1 MRFPHGADPAAQGW
15 PADHARGALIRVLR
29 KAIAWLALVAG
40 LLAIVYLLVRTPD
53 IPADEARAKYGN
65 AESQLV
71 EVSPDFRVHV
81 RDEGSGPALLLI
93 HGSNAS
99 LHTWE
104 PWVALLKDRYRVV
117 TLDLQGHGLT
127 GPIPSRCYSRECM
140 VETVESVRAKL
151 GIERLAIGGNSMG
164 GAVSWAY
171 ALAHPERVSALIL
184 VDSAGAQ
191 VKAERP
197 PPIGFRI
204 LQMPGVRNLAE
215 TITPRSLVESSL
227 LQSVSVKSAASDE
240 KVTRYWE
247 LLRYP
252 GNRRATL
259 DRSQAPRTPV
269 SLETF
274 APLRDVPTL
283 ILWGRE
289 DKLFAPAA
297 AEWFQRALP
306 NAKLIIYDGIGH
318 LPQEEAPERSA
329 EDVAAFLGGISPPA
343 EGAGL
348 PLSRE

>member
-1 MRFPHGADPAAQGW
+1 MLR
-15 PADHARGALIRVLR
+15 RVFG
-29 KAIAWLALVAG
+29 WLALVAG

-53 IPADEARAKYGN
+53 VPADEARLKYGN
-65 AESQLV
+65 AQSQMV
-71 EVSPDFRVHV
+71 QISPGFAVHV
-81 RDEGSGPALLLI
+81 RDEGAGPALLLI

-104 PWVALLKDRYRVV
+104 PWVALLKDRYRII

-127 GPIPSRCYSRECM
+127 GPSPKRCYTRECM
-140 VETVESVRAKL
+140 VATVEAVRAKL
-151 GIERLAIGGNSMG
+151 GIERMAIGGNSMG

-191 VKAERP
+191 VKADRP

-204 LQMPGVRNLAE
+204 LQVPGVRTLAE
-215 TITPRSLVESSL
+215 TITPRSLIESSL
-227 LQSVSVKSAASDE
+227 LQSVSVTSAASEE

-259 DRSQAPRTPV
+259 DRSEAPRTPV

-274 APLRDVPTL
+274 APLREMPTL

-289 DKLFAPAA
+289 DRLFPPAA

-306 NAKLIIYDGIGH
+306 NAQLIIYDRVGH
-318 LPQEEAPERSA
+318 LPQEEAPQQTAR
-329 EDVAAFLGGISPPA
+329 DVDAFLARILPPA
-343 EGAGL
+343 QPPA
-348 PLSRE
+348 S